1 MKVLDPRNCVADSR
15 STIAARGGTMRVV
28 GLSLPR
34 DLRIPLKKA
43 VDREGDRAV
52 ARRLG
57 LSRSTITRAMAG
69 LRIMPGSIALL
80 RERLSGAR
88 AS

>member
-1 MKVLDPRNCVADSR
+1 MNVLAHGNRVADSR
-15 STIAARGGTMRVV
+15 STMATVRVV
-28 GLSLPR
+28 GMSLPR
-34 DLRIPLKKA
+34 ELRGPLKRA

-69 LRIMPGSIALL
+69 LRIMPGTIALL

>member
-1 MKVLDPRNCVADSR
+1 MNLLAHGNCVADSR
-15 STIAARGGTMRVV
+15 STMATIRVV
-28 GLSLPR
+28 GSSLPR
-34 DLRIPLKKA
+34 ELRIPLKRA
-43 VDREGDRAV
+43 VEREGDRAV

-57 LSRSTITRAMAG
+57 LSRATITRAMAG
-69 LRIMPGSIALL
+69 LRIMPGTIALL

>member
-1 MKVLDPRNCVADSR
+1 MNVGLDPYSHVADSR
-15 STIAARGGTMRVV
+15 STMATGTTRRI
-28 GLSLPR
+28 GSSLPR
-34 DLRIPLKKA
+34 ELRSPLKRA
-43 VDREGDRAV
+43 VEKEGDRAV

-88 AS
+88 GS

>member
-1 MKVLDPRNCVADSR
+1 MNVGLDPYRCVADSR
-15 STIAARGGTMRVV
+15 STMATGTTRLI
-28 GLSLPR
+28 GSSLPR
-34 DLRIPLKKA
+34 ELRVPLKRA
-43 VDREGDRAV
+43 VEREGDRAV

-69 LRIMPGSIALL
+69 LRIMPGTIALL

>member
-1 MKVLDPRNCVADSR
+1 MNALDRHNWVADSR
-15 STIAARGGTMRVV
+15 PTMAKGTARVIGS
-28 GLSLPR
+28 SLPR
-34 DLRIPLKKA
+34 ELRAPLKRA

-57 LSRSTITRAMAG
+57 LSRSTISRAMAG

-80 RERLSGAR
+80 RERLSGACE
-88 AS
+88 S

>member
-1 MKVLDPRNCVADSR
+1 MNVLDPAQWLIDSR
-15 STIAARGGTMRVV
+15 PTMATNMRVI
-28 GLSLPR
+28 GSSLPR
-34 DLRIPLKKA
+34 ELRIPLKRA

-80 RERLSGAR
+80 RERLCGAR

>member
-1 MKVLDPRNCVADSR
+1 MNVLAPRNCVADSR
-15 STIAARGGTMRVV
+15 STMATDTVRRIGS
-28 GLSLPR
+28 SLPR
-34 DLRIPLKKA
+34 ELMIALKKA
-43 VDREGDRAV
+43 VERDGDRAV
-52 ARRLG
+52 ALRLG
-57 LSRSTITRAMAG
+57 LSRATITRAMAG

>member
-1 MKVLDPRNCVADSR
+1 MKVGLDPYMRVADSR
-15 STIAARGGTMRVV
+15 STMATGTARRIGS
-28 GLSLPR
+28 SLPR
-34 DLRIPLKKA
+34 ELRIPLRRA
-43 VDREGDRAV
+43 VEREGDRAV

-80 RERLSGAR
+80 RERLFGASE
-88 AS
+88 A

>member
-1 MKVLDPRNCVADSR
+1 MMIILEHGNCVADSR
-15 STIAARGGTMRVV
+15 STMATTVRIV
-28 GLSLPR
+28 GSSLPR
-34 DLRIPLKKA
+34 ELRIPLKRA
-43 VDREGDRAV
+43 VEREGDRAV

-57 LSRSTITRAMAG
+57 LSRATITRAMAG